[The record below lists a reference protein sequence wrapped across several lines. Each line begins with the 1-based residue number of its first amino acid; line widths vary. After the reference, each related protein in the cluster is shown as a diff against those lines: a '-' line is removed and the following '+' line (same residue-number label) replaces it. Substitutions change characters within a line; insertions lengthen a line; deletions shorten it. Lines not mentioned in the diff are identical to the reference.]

1 MTQLIKFLPITIIA
15 LLSTQCKSVKD
26 IESSGVRNQ
35 ESQIKR
41 ELIGSSYLNKAREV
55 SIYLPTITSE
65 DKNLAVVYAT
75 DGQEFVKEYKR
86 ELDSLIENNLIP
98 KLIIVGVHSDER
110 QIEGSDFS
118 YRNYEYIKSYADS
131 EDEKLSTLYENHYNF
146 FSKELLLYI
155 QSHYPV
161 STKPKDRIF
170 YGFSNGAGFGVS
182 LATDNPSI
190 ISNYICMSMA
200 GGSYEDLN
208 WNDDNYPNLI
218 LSYGNKEPFP
228 LTMQIDAFSNFLKEK
243 KINHTFY
250 KYEGGH
256 DRKKWKSEFLKSLKQ
271 ILN

>member
-26 IESSGVRNQ
+26 IESSDVRNQ

-118 YRNYEYIKSYADS
+118 YRNYEYIKS
-131 EDEKLSTLYENHYNF
+131 LS
-146 FSKELLLYI
+146 
-155 QSHYPV
+155 
-161 STKPKDRIF
+161 
-170 YGFSNGAGFGVS
+170 
-182 LATDNPSI
+182 
-190 ISNYICMSMA
+190 
-200 GGSYEDLN
+200 
-208 WNDDNYPNLI
+208 LI
-218 LSYGNKEPFP
+218 H
-228 LTMQIDAFSNFLKEK
+228 I
-243 KINHTFY
+243 
-250 KYEGGH
+250 
-256 DRKKWKSEFLKSLKQ
+256 
-271 ILN
+271 